1 MDATKCEYVQCMS
14 VKLGSVTGLDLAQM
28 NHQHLHRWVELFI
41 YAVAEA
47 AIVCTDLSQV
57 IGTAIA
63 INILNPKIP
72 TWAGCIISVLDTLLI
87 LLVYTRTGELR
98 RMRFFEA
105 FVGILVLIIFV
116 TICVTLGMVSEP
128 ASEVF
133 LGFIPSK
140 AVFSGTGLYESCA
153 MLGGILMPHSL
164 YVGSSITR
172 SRLYHYD
179 SKSRVDGEVSDADS
193 ESYRP
198 SVRAIKACMG
208 YSIAELVFTLFTV
221 GLVVNAALVI
231 IAGSVFYNSPDSDT
245 AINGDL
251 PGLYSIFV
259 KDVAPAAGT
268 LFAISLLFS
277 GSSAGI
283 VATMAGQ
290 IVMEAA
296 INIRL
301 SPLLRRLITRCVAI
315 IPALIV
321 AVSTGEKGLAQALVA
336 CNYVLAIGLI
346 FVTAPLLYY
355 PCRNKYMTVA
365 DGPTVANFKNTLPNT
380 IASVL
385 AWMLLVFMNV
395 ATIVLLA
402 LNLSN

>member
-1 MDATKCEYVQCMS
+1 MC

-28 NHQHLHRWVELFI
+28 NHQHLPRWLELSI
-41 YAVAEA
+41 YAFSET
-47 AIVCTDLSQV
+47 AIICTDLSQV

-63 INILNPKIP
+63 INILNNNIP
-72 TWAGCIISVLDTLLI
+72 TWGGCIISVVDTLLI
-87 LLVYTRTGELR
+87 LLVYTPKGELR
-98 RMRFFEA
+98 RVRVFEV
-105 FVGILVLIIFV
+105 FVGALVITIFV
-116 TICVTLGMVSEP
+116 TICVTLSMVSEP
-128 ASEVF
+128 ARDVF

-140 AVFSGTGLYESCA
+140 AIFSGTGLYESCA

-164 YVGSSITR
+164 YVGSSMTR
-172 SRLYHYD
+172 SRLYDYD
-179 SKSRVDGEVSDADS
+179 TKSGQAGDATPDS
-193 ESYRP
+193 SSQSYRP
-198 SVRAIKACMG
+198 SVRAIKACMS

-221 GLVVNAALVI
+221 GLFVNAALVI
-231 IAGSVFYNSPDSDT
+231 ISGSAFYNSADSDT

-277 GSSAGI
+277 GMSAGI

-301 SPLLRRLITRCVAI
+301 SPFLRRLVTRCIAI
-315 IPALIV
+315 IPALII
-321 AVSTGEKGLAQALVA
+321 AVSTGEAGLAQALVA
-336 CNYVLAIGLI
+336 CNYILALALI
-346 FVTAPLLYY
+346 VITAPLLYY
-355 PCRNKYMTVA
+355 PCRNKYMTIV
-365 DGPTVANFKNTLPNT
+365 DGPTVTSFKNTLPNS
-380 IASVL
+380 IASGLV
-385 AWMLLVFMNV
+385 WLLVLFMNV

-402 LNLSN
+402 LNLNN